1 MNKNLTYLLF
11 LGLSIFFSS
20 CLSTFRG
27 DIQQSGFS
35 INDCDFKIVN
45 TAEGIAKATYVF
57 GIGGNLR
64 EGLVNDAKRNLY
76 NSTKLTKNQQL
87 TNITTDIKTSTFII
101 PIVTVQTAI
110 ITADIIEFFPRNNFN
125 EKTDLVQS
133 IPAPVQEP
141 EKVLV
146 EEKFTDKMLTAMKI
160 SKDLKVSQYNSIGEV
175 AKGDYVK
182 VSINISGYKQTLIG
196 RVEGFA
202 KKNNILIEIEPSPGV
217 FMQEE
222 HPFNYCEKII
232 SW

>member
-1 MNKNLTYLLF
+1 MKKNLTYLLF
-11 LGLSIFFSS
+11 LSISIFFSS
-20 CLSTFRG
+20 CFSTFRG

-64 EGLVNDAKRNLY
+64 EGLVNEAKRNLY

-110 ITADIIEFFPRNNFN
+110 ITADIIEFYPRNNFY

-133 IPAPVQEP
+133 IPSPVQEP
-141 EKVLV
+141 QKVLV
-146 EEKFTDKMLTAMKI
+146 EEKFTDKMLTAMKN
-160 SKDLKVSQYNSIGEV
+160 SKDLKVSQFKSIGEV
-175 AKGDYVK
+175 AMGDYVK
-182 VSINISGYKQTLIG
+182 VSIDISGYKQTLIG

-222 HPFNYCEKII
+222 HPFNFCEKII